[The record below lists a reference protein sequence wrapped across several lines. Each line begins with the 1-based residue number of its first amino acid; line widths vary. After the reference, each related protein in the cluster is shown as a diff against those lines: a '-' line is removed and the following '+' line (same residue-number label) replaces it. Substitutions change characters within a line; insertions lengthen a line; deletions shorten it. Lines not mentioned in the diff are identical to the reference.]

1 MDVASEIISIRVR
14 VITGNFQ
21 NNPSVSILNSPPTPT
36 ILTFT
41 GNLSFSFFFPFFKL
55 KFHFESLQ
63 IHQKSTSCISA
74 TARKQVEGFTVV

>member
-1 MDVASEIISIRVR
+1 MDVASEIISIHVR
-14 VITGNFQ
+14 VIAGNFQ

-41 GNLSFSFFFPFFKL
+41 GNLSFSFFSFFKL